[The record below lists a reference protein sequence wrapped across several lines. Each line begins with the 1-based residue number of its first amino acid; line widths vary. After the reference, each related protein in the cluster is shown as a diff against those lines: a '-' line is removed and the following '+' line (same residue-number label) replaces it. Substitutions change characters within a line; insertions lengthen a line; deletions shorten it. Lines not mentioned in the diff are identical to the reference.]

1 MKDFPK
7 LSEQQEK
14 EVCEKLHQWCL
25 GNGLV
30 MYPPNYREYNV
41 ECAPVTLYPTPIP
54 RRLFEKAHN
63 VQTLFNKLY
72 AGVVTNYKD
81 WLVERIRELS
91 GFDKDYTGK
100 LYEIYEKSLQADG
113 KSKQPFSLGLF
124 RSDYMLS
131 GDGEKDHSALE
142 IKQIEFNTVSISF
155 GGLSTRAGQ
164 LHDYLNNSGTYD
176 ANYSYRYYDD
186 EEIPI
191 SDSLSGLARGLAWG
205 NYYYHHEKDIRKTVV
220 LFIVQK
226 NERNCFDQR
235 LIEYELLK
243 NYGLRS
249 YRLTLQEVL
258 QCTTVNQDKLYLKHS
273 MDEVSVVYFRAGYSP
288 NDYEVE
294 PNLTWEAR
302 LRLENSF
309 AVKCPSILMQLAGSK
324 KIQQLL
330 NGNEIIEHVCPDLNT
345 EEVNDLVSTF
355 VAMYPL
361 DSSQKGQLGKK
372 LVFENPDNFVLK
384 PQREGGGNN
393 VYGEDILNV
402 LRSLDEKDWGLYI
415 LMEMIRAPTYQN
427 KIIRLGTLYD
437 EAIISELGIFGIVL
451 YNENSGEIQ
460 VNDHASWLL
469 RSKFGS
475 SNEGGVAAGFG
486 CIDSVYLY

>member
-1 MKDFPK
+1 MKDSPQ
-7 LSEQQEK
+7 LSKQQEQ
-14 EVCEKLHQWCL
+14 EVCERLHQWCL
-25 GNGLV
+25 SNGLV
-30 MYPPNYREYNV
+30 MYPPNFKEYNV

-54 RRLFEKAHN
+54 RTLFEKAHN
-63 VQTLFNKLY
+63 VQILFNKLY
-72 AGVVTNYKD
+72 AGVVSNHRD

-100 LYEIYEKSLQADG
+100 LNEIYEKSLRADG

-131 GDGEKDHSALE
+131 GDGEKELSALE

-155 GGLSTRAGQ
+155 GGLSTKVGQ
-164 LHDYLNNSGTYD
+164 LHNYLNSSGAYD
-176 ANYSYRYYDD
+176 ANYSYGYYDN

-191 SDSLSGLARGLAWG
+191 SDSLRNLAQGLACG
-205 NYYYHHEKDIRKTVV
+205 NYYYHHEKDNRKTVV

-243 NYGLRS
+243 NHGIKS

-258 QCTTVNQDKLYLKHS
+258 QCTTINQDKLYLKHS

-288 NDYEVE
+288 SDYEVD
-294 PNLTWEAR
+294 PDLTWEAR
-302 LRLENSF
+302 LRLENSM

-324 KIQQLL
+324 KVQQLL
-330 NGNEIIEHVCPDLNT
+330 NENEVIEKICPDLKR
-345 EEVNDLVSTF
+345 EDVSEIVSTF

-372 LVFENPDNFVLK
+372 LVFENPDNFILK

-393 VYGEDILNV
+393 VYGKDIPNV
-402 LRSLDEKDWGLYI
+402 LKSLDEKDWGLYI
-415 LMEMIRAPTYQN
+415 LMEMIKAPTYQN
-427 KIIRLGTLYD
+427 TIIRLGTLYD

-451 YNENSGEIQ
+451 YNENTGEIQ
-460 VNDHASWLL
+460 TNDHASWLL

-486 CIDSVYLY
+486 CVDNVYLY